1 MSAAAQIQE
10 AEPIVVWVG
19 RDSQAATFVL
29 HPWTRRYLEREFPDA
44 QRWPQVSIHRAN
56 ARDFEELSD
65 ALQTHA
71 LALLTGLDVQQLVAL
86 GGEVRFTNPVNE
98 QTLAVW
104 SRDRR

>member
-10 AEPIVVWVG
+10 IESVIVWVG
-19 RDSQAATFVL
+19 KDRQAATFVL
-29 HPWTRRYLEREFPDA
+29 HPWTRRYLERKFPGA
-44 QRWPQVSIHRAN
+44 QRWPKVSINRAD

-65 ALQTHA
+65 TLQTHV
-71 LALLTGLDVQQLVAL
+71 LALLTGLDVQQLAGL
-86 GGEVRFTNPVNE
+86 SDVRFTNAVNE